1 MPKIFK
7 LLPKHMA
14 RLYGQIGM
22 FAFQRLHAGQ
32 LIHADRSF
40 PLFCPLACL
49 CVDLTSFND
58 LLCSLR
64 IFFLGQPVP
73 KPVGLE
79 APFFSSRA
87 AFRGDISVTIP
98 RCVSSSAISLPVHQ
112 LMGRPVFAGASQ
124 ASPSI

>member
-1 MPKIFK
+1 
-7 LLPKHMA
+7 MA
-14 RLYGQIGM
+14 RLHGQIGM
-22 FAFQRLHAGQ
+22 FAFQRLHPGQ

-40 PLFCPLACL
+40 PLFGPLARL

-64 IFFLGQPVP
+64 VFFLGQPVP

-87 AFRGDISVTIP
+87 VCRGEISVTIP
-98 RCVSSSAISLPVHQ
+98 RCVSSSAISLPVHW
-112 LMGRPVFAGASQ
+112 LMGQPVFTGASQ
-124 ASPSI
+124 ASLAM